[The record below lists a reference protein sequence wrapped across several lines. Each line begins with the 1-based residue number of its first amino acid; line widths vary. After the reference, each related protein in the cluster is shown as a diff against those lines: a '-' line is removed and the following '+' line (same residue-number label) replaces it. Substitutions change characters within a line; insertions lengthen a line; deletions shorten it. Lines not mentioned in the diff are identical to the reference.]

1 VESGSA
7 PAGSGGFWPG
17 AEVGHAPGGSPCGE
31 LIRLADAHALQSPH
45 VSANTTEGT
54 KVMAEMATPAV
65 GTPVG
70 SPSRFAAESSMP
82 PRINPARQR
91 RGERNDTTVPAT
103 GTTERKNP
111 AIIDTAASTPKM
123 TDAIPIG
130 RYLTNPVARGR
141 ARGGTPDYAARPM
154 ADELT
159 NEPAPAPTPPTGD
172 EPRAGRCAI
181 VGRPNVGK
189 STLLNA
195 LLGQKLAIATSKPGT
210 TRSCIL
216 GVYASSNPPTQIA
229 FVDTPGLHRPKSAL
243 GKVLLEQAELGLSEA
258 DVILFVTEP
267 PMRTRKGAP
276 DEPSMHPG
284 DAAILEL
291 VAKAGR
297 PTLLVVNKV
306 DKVKDKRALLPFL
319 AAANASHPF
328 EATIPISAQQGKHLE
343 GLVSEIRERL
353 PEGVLYDDPDYV
365 TDRPERFFVAELI
378 REAVL
383 VQTREEVPHGA
394 AVAIDRFVD
403 DDGRAYIDATIV
415 VEKSS
420 HKGILIGAHGQRIK
434 SIGIEARREIE
445 AFLGR
450 KAVLK
455 LWVKVVE
462 GWTNLPD
469 QARRLAAEASSS

>member
-1 VESGSA
+1 MAEESTHEA
-7 PAGSGGFWPG
+7 APEPTTPAG
-17 AEVGHAPGGSPCGE
+17 
-31 LIRLADAHALQSPH
+31 DA
-45 VSANTTEGT
+45 
-54 KVMAEMATPAV
+54 
-65 GTPVG
+65 
-70 SPSRFAAESSMP
+70 
-82 PRINPARQR
+82 
-91 RGERNDTTVPAT
+91 
-103 GTTERKNP
+103 
-111 AIIDTAASTPKM
+111 
-123 TDAIPIG
+123 
-130 RYLTNPVARGR
+130 
-141 ARGGTPDYAARPM
+141 
-154 ADELT
+154 
-159 NEPAPAPTPPTGD
+159 
-172 EPRAGRCAI
+172 PRAGRCAL

-216 GVYASSNPPTQIA
+216 GVYSSADPPTQIA

-243 GKVLLEQAELGLSEA
+243 GKVLLEQAELGLSDA
-258 DVILFVTEP
+258 DVVVFMTEP
-267 PMRTRKGAP
+267 PPKPKKGAG
-276 DEPSMHPG
+276 DEQPLHPG

-306 DKVKDKRALLPFL
+306 DRLKDKRALLPFL
-319 AAANASHPF
+319 TSLNASHAF
-328 EATIPISAQQGKHLE
+328 EATIPVSAQKGTNLKELI
-343 GLVSEIRERL
+343 GEIRGRL
-353 PEGVLYDDPDYV
+353 PAGVLYDDPDFV

-383 VQTREEVPHGA
+383 EQTREEVPHGA
-394 AVAIDRFVD
+394 AVVIDRFVD
-403 DDGRAYIDATIV
+403 DEGRAYIDATIV
-415 VEKSS
+415 VEKPS
-420 HKGILIGAHGQRIK
+420 HKGILIGAQGQRIK

-469 QARRLAAEASSS
+469 QARRLAGEVSSS